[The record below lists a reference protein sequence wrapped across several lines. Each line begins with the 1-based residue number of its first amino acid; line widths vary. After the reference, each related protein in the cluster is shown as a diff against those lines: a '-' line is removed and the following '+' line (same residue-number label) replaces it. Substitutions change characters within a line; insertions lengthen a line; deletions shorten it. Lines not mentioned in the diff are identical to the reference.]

1 MVTLTTHG
9 VKITVH
15 SSYEEAHSRP
25 TNRYFIFSY
34 RITIENNTAHT
45 VQLLRRHWYIFD
57 SMNGW
62 SEVEGEGV
70 VSQKPIL
77 YPSEEYQYESFC
89 PLMSEAG
96 KIYGTYLL
104 QNKTD
109 RTTFLVDIPVFK
121 LVAPC
126 KNN

>member
-34 RITIENNTAHT
+34 RITIENNTPNT
-45 VQLLRRHWYIFD
+45 IQLLRRHWYIFD

-77 YPSEEYQYESFC
+77 YSSEEYQYESFC
-89 PLMSEAG
+89 PLVSETG
-96 KIYGTYLL
+96 KIYGTYLM

>member
-9 VKITVH
+9 VKITVQ
-15 SSYEEAHSRP
+15 SNYEEGHSRP

-34 RITIENNTAHT
+34 RITIENNTSET
-45 VQLLRRHWYIFD
+45 IQLLRRHWHIFD
-57 SMNGW
+57 GMSGW

-70 VSQKPIL
+70 VAQKPIL

-89 PLMSEAG
+89 PLVSEAG
-96 KIYGTYLL
+96 KIYGTYLM
-104 QNKTD
+104 QNKSD
-109 RTTFLVDIPVFK
+109 GTTFSVNIPVFK

>member
-9 VKITVH
+9 VKITVQ
-15 SSYEEAHSRP
+15 SNYEDSHSRP

-34 RITIENNTAHT
+34 RITIENNTPHT
-45 VQLLRRHWYIFD
+45 IQLLRRHWYIFD
-57 SMNGW
+57 GMSGW

-70 VSQKPIL
+70 VSQKPTL

-89 PLMSEAG
+89 PLVSEAG
-96 KIYGTYLL
+96 KIYGTYLME
-104 QNKTD
+104 NKSD
-109 RTTFLVDIPVFK
+109 GTTFFVNIPVFK

>member
-15 SSYEEAHSRP
+15 SNYEEAHSKP
-25 TNRYFIFSY
+25 TDRYFIFSY
-34 RITIENNTAHT
+34 RITIENNTPHT

-89 PLMSEAG
+89 PLVSEAG
-96 KIYGTYLL
+96 KIYGTYLM
-104 QNKTD
+104 QNKAD
-109 RTTFLVDIPVFK
+109 HTTFLVNIPVFK

>member
-9 VKITVH
+9 VKITVQ
-15 SSYEEAHSRP
+15 SNYEDSHSRP

-34 RITIENNTAHT
+34 RITIENNTPNT
-45 VQLLRRHWYIFD
+45 IQLLRRHWYIFD
-57 SMNGW
+57 SMSGW

-89 PLMSEAG
+89 PLVSEAG
-96 KIYGTYLL
+96 KIYGTYLME
-104 QNKTD
+104 NKTD
-109 RTTFLVDIPVFK
+109 GTTFFVNIPVFK

>member
-1 MVTLTTHG
+1 MVTLTTRG
-9 VKITVH
+9 VKITVQ
-15 SSYEEAHSRP
+15 SNYENAHSRP

-34 RITIENNTAHT
+34 RITIENNTPH
-45 VQLLRRHWYIFD
+45 VLQLLRRHWYIFD
-57 SMNGW
+57 SMSGW

-70 VSQKPIL
+70 VSQKPVL

-89 PLMSEAG
+89 PLVSEAG
-96 KIYGTYLL
+96 KIYGTYLM

-109 RTTFLVDIPVFK
+109 SATFLVDIPTFK

-126 KNN
+126 KSN